1 MDIWQKQYRRTLIQ
15 CAVSGLLFS
24 ITLIIGIVGVLTK
37 NETIVFWLP
46 VPVILAILMVPRANV
61 PRGCT
66 PSVELE
72 RDLYARLTQMKT
84 WLSYLRVSYLFITI
98 FVLFGLPRLVFA

>member
-15 CAVSGLLFS
+15 SAMSGLLFS
-24 ITLIIGIVGVLTK
+24 ISLIIGVVGVLTK

-61 PRGCT
+61 PRCT

-72 RDLYARLTQMKT
+72 RDLYARLTRMKT
-84 WLSYLRVSYLFITI
+84 WLSYLRVSYLFLTI